1 MRIIEIE
8 LKNHIVIGDVHIQTD
23 NEINAFIGVNGS
35 GKSILLSTLQPF
47 GTSDRYSMAYP
58 IIPEKNGYKKIVY
71 QIDNII
77 YETIHEYTPNKQKH
91 SCKSYLNR
99 IVNGVREELNPNGH
113 VNLYEEL
120 VEKYLHFTRDVLDIC
135 YITSKADGLTS
146 ATPKRRKEILEVTN
160 ASSILLKDYQKIISE
175 LVKDNK
181 AIQRILGEKRV
192 ALLNNKTE
200 AMIEEEIR
208 YSLIYL
214 KEEETKYQNSL
225 NAKVKALAELEN
237 LNKLEFNKKELEQ
250 IRYITF
256 LLTHYKQNSL
266 IDLQNQYNEYSSR
279 IEKSSLEIQLLE
291 KEYTEY
297 SLKEQRVLEL
307 EYLTKELNEQTT
319 LNNKCKSVLSN
330 IFKTEDYQSLTEGL
344 NIIKHS
350 YIPIINYII
359 SYDVEFHNSLN
370 RHSLNKLYDI
380 KKSQLED
387 IKSFITVYN
396 SKLED
401 SNVNL
406 NFNIND
412 INIQDNCKVCPLYNK
427 MVVSTEF
434 ISTNKV
440 KYDESLELI
449 PSLENDLKLID
460 KIISTEDQYTQL
472 IEPLINSLTDNGLT
486 KTGFST
492 SIIKMYKINK
502 QYNEIIDYLLEM
514 ISNYYT
520 SSTKINN
527 INQQIQL
534 QEVITL
540 DEIKSKLKDISNKI
554 SNIKNTNQ
562 ELLKWINEYNS
573 YNVTDIISKN
583 GEYLTKNITQLKDV
597 TEKFNNKYQLMIN
610 VENTLSTIDNSIQTH
625 QLNIDKLKNDII
637 LSKNNLNELKNTFTN
652 LMNIIS
658 KGEIYKNIKILL
670 EKDIPILLLQ
680 SQLEYIQYQ
689 TNQILEDNDIDIQ
702 IEIKSTGSDIIIP
715 AYINGRINPDIRNV
729 SQGESC
735 LISLLI
741 NACMCHILGYNIIY
755 LDEIDANLDSINRD
769 KFNNIIYSILSH
781 LNINQIFC
789 ISHNIANSVE
799 SAQLYALGSNWRNL
813 NFGRTSQVIEITK

>member
-1 MRIIEIE
+1 MRIIEVE
-8 LKNHIVIGDVHIQTD
+8 LKNHIVIGDVHIKTD

-58 IIPEKNGYKKIVY
+58 IIPEKSGYKKIVY
-71 QIDNII
+71 QIGDIT

-99 IVNGVREELNPNGH
+99 IINGNVEELNPNGH

-120 VEKYLHFTRDVLDIC
+120 VEKHLHFTRDVLDIC

-160 ASSILLKDYQKIISE
+160 SSSILLKDYQKIISE

-181 AIQRILGEKRV
+181 AVQRILGEKRV

-200 AMIEEEIR
+200 SMLADEIHQQE
-208 YSLIYL
+208 IYL
-214 KEEETKYQNSL
+214 KQEEKLYNDAIS
-225 NAKVKALAELEN
+225 NKVKSLAELEN
-237 LNKLEFNKKELEQ
+237 INKLEFTKKELDQ
-250 IRYITF
+250 IKNITSILDYF
-256 LLTHYKQNSL
+256 QKGTLL
-266 IDLQNQYNEYSSR
+266 DLQGKYNDYTSR

-291 KEYTEY
+291 REYTEY
-297 SLKEQRVLEL
+297 TLKEQKAKEL
-307 EYLTKELNEQTT
+307 DYLTRELKEQTT
-319 LNNKCKSVLSN
+319 LYEKCKNVLSSL
-330 IFKTEDYQSLTEGL
+330 FKTTDYKSVIDGL
-344 NIIKHS
+344 NTLKRV

-370 RHSLNKLYDI
+370 RYSLPKLYDI
-380 KKSQLED
+380 KKSQLEE
-387 IKSFITVYN
+387 IKSFIAVYN

-401 SNVNL
+401 SNINV
-406 NFNIND
+406 NFNVND

-427 MVVSTEF
+427 MVLSTEF
-434 ISTNKV
+434 ITSNKV

-449 PSLENDLKLID
+449 PSLEQDIKLID
-460 KIISTEDQYTQL
+460 KILTVEEQNTAI
-472 IEPLINSLTDNGLT
+472 IKPLIDQLTGGGLT
-486 KTGFST
+486 KTGFSL
-492 SIIKMYKINK
+492 SIVEMYKLNK
-502 QYNEIIDYLLEM
+502 QYNEIINYLLEM
-514 ISNYYT
+514 IENYYI
-520 SSTKINN
+520 SSTTIEN
-527 INQQIQL
+527 INQQIKL
-534 QEVITL
+534 HELTSL
-540 DEIKSKLKDISNKI
+540 EDIKSKLATISNKI
-554 SNIKNTNQ
+554 EKIKNTNQ
-562 ELLKWINEYNS
+562 YLLGWLNDYNS
-573 YNVTDIISKN
+573 HNVNEIIMSA
-583 GEYLTKNITQLKDV
+583 GEYLSKNINQLNEV
-597 TEKFNNKYQLMIN
+597 VNKFQNKYQLMVQ
-610 VENTLSTIDNSIQTH
+610 VEQTLATIDNTIKSH

-637 LSKNNLNELKNTFTN
+637 ISKNNLQELQNTLNT
-652 LMNIIS
+652 LKGIIT
-658 KGEIYKNIKILL
+658 KGEYYKNIKILL

-799 SAQLYALGSNWRNL
+799 SAQLYALGNNWRNL
-813 NFGRTSQVIEITK
+813 NFGRTSQVIEI